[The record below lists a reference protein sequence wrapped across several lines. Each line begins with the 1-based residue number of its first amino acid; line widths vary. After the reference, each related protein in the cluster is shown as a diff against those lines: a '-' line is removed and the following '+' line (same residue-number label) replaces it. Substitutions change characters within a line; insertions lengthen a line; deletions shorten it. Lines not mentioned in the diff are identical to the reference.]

1 MATIFSNPR
10 ISRQPAPAAKTCCC
24 PACTGIECFDRP
36 TFFAG
41 QLLNETD
48 LNAEIDYVV
57 EKNRLHNRYL
67 HGPGT
72 VCGLDVTCG
81 DCDGTVNISAGY
93 AIDPCGNDIVVCTNQ
108 TFDVI
113 KAIKACAKTRKKG
126 STTGCQPYQPPTSDC
141 SSLTTEEWCITLEYK
156 ESPTQPV
163 TPLINNQKSSCSC
176 GCGGG
181 GRCGC
186 GGGGGCSCGGGS
198 SKSSSGTACGCS
210 SSSSTSSQST
220 TTQTCQPTRTH
231 EGYSIGVCAEPPDCG
246 TLAGL
251 MKTTLLERIIQCITG
266 IFTNKGNRFT
276 ATTLNTSITAMTG
289 DFSQV
294 NTNDAQDTCCRL
306 LLFIDDLF
314 SNSPF
319 PVRCELTKLLAD
331 LKCAQ
336 RDPAGNQAQDAW
348 LNQSQTNI
356 QGLITLLFEYIRECI
371 CHALLPPC
379 PCDPCDDRLIIACV
393 TVQNGKITEICNFGC
408 RQFAGGFPSFFYWL
422 SLIPIVP
429 LLKFVAEKF
438 CCGDALLHKNSP
450 LVNEVTK
457 WMDSVDP
464 SGTVRKAVVEGNFA
478 LPKLYFDRLTAL
490 PSKAAPSNLA
500 QNVPANGVNLAPLAG
515 QKLSSAASTLGQ
527 ANITYVEKQVT
538 SMAAV
543 PASVSAPVVAPG
555 SKVIIYTDGT
565 NILDIQPYPV
575 ELQLADHVQ
584 QINDLQSQLTSLRAT
599 VEKLGP
605 VQRKE

>member
-1 MATIFSNPR
+1 MATTYSNPR

-48 LNAEIDYVV
+48 LNAEIDYVM

-72 VCGLDVTCG
+72 VCGLEVTCG

-113 KAIKACAKTRKKG
+113 KAIKACATTRKKG

-141 SSLTTEEWCITLEYK
+141 SSSITEEWCITLEYK

-181 GRCGC
+181 
-186 GGGGGCSCGGGS
+186 CSCGGS
-198 SKSSSGTACGCS
+198 SKASGSGCGCS
-210 SSSSTSSQST
+210 SSSSASSQST

-231 EGYSIGVCAEPPDCG
+231 EGYSIGICAEPQDCG
-246 TLAGL
+246 TLAGVL
-251 MKTTLLERIIQCITG
+251 KGTLLDRIIQCITG
-266 IFTNKGNRFT
+266 IFTNKGNRLT
-276 ATTLNTSITAMTG
+276 ATTFNTSVAAITG
-289 DFSQV
+289 DFGQV
-294 NTNDAQDTCCRL
+294 NVNDAKDTCCRL

-319 PVRCELTKLLAD
+319 PVRCELTKVLAD
-331 LKCAQ
+331 LQCAQ
-336 RDPAGNQAQDAW
+336 QTPVGDQNQTAY

-393 TVQNGKITEICNFGC
+393 TVNNGKITEICNFGC

-429 LLKFVAEKF
+429 LLKFVAENF
-438 CCGDALLHKNSP
+438 CCGEALIHRNSP

-464 SGTVRKAVVEGNFA
+464 SGAARKAVAEGNFA
-478 LPKLYFDRLTAL
+478 LPKLYLDRLTSL
-490 PSKAAPSNLA
+490 PSKLAPSQLA
-500 QNVPANGVNLAPLAG
+500 QSIPANAVNLAPLTG
-515 QKLSSAASTLGQ
+515 QQLSKVTSTLGQ
-527 ANITYVEKQVT
+527 ANVTYVEKKVA
-538 SMAAV
+538 SRASV
-543 PASVSAPVVAPG
+543 PASAAPPVIAPG

-575 ELQLADHVQ
+575 EQQLADHVQ
-584 QINDLQSQLTSLRAT
+584 QISDLQTQLSSLRAT
-599 VEKLGP
+599 VEKMRP
-605 VQRKE
+605 VQSKE